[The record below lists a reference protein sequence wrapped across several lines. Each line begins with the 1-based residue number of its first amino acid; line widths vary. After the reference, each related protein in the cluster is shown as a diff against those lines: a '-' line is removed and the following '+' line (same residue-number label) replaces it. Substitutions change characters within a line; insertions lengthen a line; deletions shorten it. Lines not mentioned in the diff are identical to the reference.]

1 MGRTPRTPV
10 TLTQPDV
17 NTDLVAQDAAKADI
31 LSGHLV
37 EIDATYGDGLP
48 YDRDRLVNE
57 TRFLMAQS
65 AEAMLEAGKRLIILK
80 EHEPHGEF
88 TEIVEERLGLG
99 VRTVQMMMNASAK
112 FMSPALV
119 SKTKTFS
126 LLGKSKLYELMM
138 EPESDLEALA
148 EGGSV
153 KGMKLDEIDCMTAR
167 ELRARLREQADKLE
181 VKDRQLEAKDK
192 KINDLDAELSA
203 KPAPVYDLD
212 SALESL
218 DKQTRAIVASILA
231 SQRKVVL
238 DVMGEG
244 SPHDLSRSARQQIG
258 AAMGR
263 IILAVRDVSADLDL
277 DINESATQDTDS
289 DDDIWAAVNA
299 DMAAK
304 AGGDHAGHA

>member
-10 TLTQPDV
+10 TLEQPEV
-17 NTDLVAQDAAKADI
+17 NTDVVAQDAAAATL

-65 AEAMLEAGKRLIILK
+65 AEAMLEIGKRLILMK
-80 EHEPHGEF
+80 EHEPHGDF
-88 TEIVEERLGLG
+88 TEIVEERLG
-99 VRTVQMMMNASAK
+99 VSIRSAQIMMQASAK
-112 FMSPALV
+112 FMSPALA
-119 SKTKTFS
+119 SKARA
-126 LLGKSKLYELMM
+126 LAHLGKTKLYELML
-138 EPESDLEALA
+138 EPESALEALA

-153 KGMKLDEIDCMTAR
+153 KGMKLDEIDCMTTR

-212 SALESL
+212 AALGAL
-218 DKQTRAIVASILA
+218 DQQTRAIVASILA
-231 SQRKVVL
+231 SQRKAVL

-244 SPHDLSRSARQQIG
+244 STHDLSRSARQQIG

-263 IILAVRDVSADLDL
+263 IILAVRDVAADLDL
-277 DINESATQDTDS
+277 DVNESPKQDTDS

-299 DMAAK
+299 EMAAK